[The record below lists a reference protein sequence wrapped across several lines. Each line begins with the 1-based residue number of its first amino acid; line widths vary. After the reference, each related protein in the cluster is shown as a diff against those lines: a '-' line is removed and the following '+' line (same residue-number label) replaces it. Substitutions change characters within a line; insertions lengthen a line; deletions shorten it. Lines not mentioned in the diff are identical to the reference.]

1 MTSAT
6 LQAFL
11 QRDRLA
17 VLAGLA
23 GTTGLAWAYLLAM
36 AADMGEM
43 SGSIPDMMLT
53 GRATPWTATHFVMM
67 FSMWAI
73 MMVGMM
79 LPSAAPMILLVA
91 AVNRRRHVQGRGI
104 IPTAV
109 FATGY
114 LGAWTAFSFGATLLQ
129 WGLHH
134 TGLLSTMMA
143 TTSTA
148 LGGAA
153 LIGAG
158 VYQWT
163 PLKSACLRHCQSPL
177 QFISQHWQPGP
188 RGALRM
194 GVAHGLYCL
203 GCCWILMCLLFVGGV
218 MNLLWIAGLAGF
230 VFLEKVL
237 ASRWVPVGSGVVLV
251 VWGTLVLARAG

>member
-1 MTSAT
+1 MTSTT
-6 LQAFL
+6 LQALL
-11 QRDRLA
+11 QRDRLTI
-17 VLAGLA
+17 LAGLA

-79 LPSAAPMILLVA
+79 LPSAA
-91 AVNRRRHVQGRGI
+91 
-104 IPTAV
+104 
-109 FATGY
+109 
-114 LGAWTAFSFGATLLQ
+114 
-129 WGLHH
+129 
-134 TGLLSTMMA
+134 
-143 TTSTA
+143 
-148 LGGAA
+148 LGGAT

-163 PLKSACLRHCQSPL
+163 PLKSACLHHCQSPL
-177 QFISQHWQPGP
+177 QFISQYWQPGP